1 MQLLEFIMNVPLP
14 VIVIVVAVLFVV
26 TIFMSIQYMKAKGLE
41 GIRND
46 VYQLILKAEHMYN
59 ESGQGKQKF
68 EWVIQQ
74 SRMLLPRWLQIFV
87 TEEMLKKIVQ
97 SWFTGIK
104 DILDDGKINGSQE
117 TDQEA
122 E

>member
-59 ESGQGKQKF
+59 ESGQGEQKF

-104 DILDDGKINGSQE
+104 DLLDDGKINGSQE

>member
-1 MQLLEFIMNVPLP
+1 MNVPLP

-59 ESGQGKQKF
+59 ESGQGEQKF

-104 DILDDGKINGSQE
+104 DLLDDGKINGSQE